1 MIQRKQ
7 TIWLL
12 ISMLVWITLFFK
24 PTIGFTSA
32 ADGAWML
39 FADGIREAEGGK
51 VAVSAIPLLILF
63 ILVDLLTLV
72 SIFLYKFRTLQL
84 RITLY
89 TMILQVLSYAL
100 IGFYVLQGK
109 KILDADPGLLFFS
122 IVPVVSFVFSLLAF
136 RGIRLDMMLM
146 KTLNRL
152 R

>member
-12 ISMLVWITLFFK
+12 ISMLVWITLLFK
-24 PTIGFTSA
+24 PTIGFTPV

-39 FADGIREAEGGK
+39 FANGIREADGGK
-51 VAVSAIPLLILF
+51 VVVSAIPLLMLF
-63 ILVDLLTLV
+63 ILVDLLSLISV
-72 SIFLYKFRTLQL
+72 FLYKNRTLQL
-84 RITLY
+84 RVTLY
-89 TMILQVLSYAL
+89 NMILQVLSYAL

-109 KILDADPGLLFFS
+109 KTLNADPGLLFYS
-122 IVPVVSFVFSLLAF
+122 IVPAVSFVFSMLAF
-136 RGIRLDMMLM
+136 RSIRLDILLM

>member
-24 PTIGFTSA
+24 PTIGFTSVA
-32 ADGAWML
+32 EGAWML
-39 FADGIREAEGGK
+39 FANGIREADGGK
-51 VAVSAIPLLILF
+51 VVVSAIPLLILF
-63 ILVDLLTLV
+63 ILIDLLSLLSV
-72 SIFLYKFRTLQL
+72 FLYKNRTLQL
-84 RITLY
+84 RVTLY
-89 TMILQVLSYAL
+89 NMILQVLSYAL

-109 KILDADPGLLFFS
+109 KTLNADPGLLFFS
-122 IVPVVSFVFSLLAF
+122 IVPAVSFIFSLLAF
-136 RGIRLDMMLM
+136 RSIRLDIMLM